1 MSYTVEKI
9 ASNKVKLSF
18 VESAESFDAAVEK
31 AYLKDRS
38 KINVPGF
45 RKGKAPRKLIENM
58 YGEGV
63 FYDDAFELVAQ
74 PAYEEAIKAEN
85 LQVVDRPQ
93 VDVQQIGAGQELK
106 YTLEV
111 FVKPDVT
118 LGEYKGVAVEKNVE
132 KVTDE
137 AVDARIQNDVERAST
152 TQDVTDRAVENGDIV
167 NLDYAGS
174 VDGVAFEGGTAQG
187 QSLTIGSGM
196 FIPGFE
202 EQMVGMNIGEER
214 DLSVKFPEQYHAENL
229 AGKDAVFH
237 VKVNGIQTKVRPE
250 LDDDFAADVSEFDTF
265 EAYKANIVADL
276 EKNAADRAEANLE
289 DALVQKVVDAADC
302 DIPDAMIQDEIT
314 TMLREMEMR
323 MMYQGIRFED
333 YLKYTGQ
340 TLDQVRENCKPE
352 AANRVKT
359 QLVLEAVAKAENIVP
374 TDEDVDEAIA
384 DQAKRVNRDVEE
396 FKASL
401 SEQQKEYLKETAGI
415 KKVIDFLKAN
425 AVITEKAAEEKAE

>member
-214 DLSVKFPEQYHAENL
+214 DLSVKFPEQYHADNL
-229 AGKDAVFH
+229 AGKNAVFH

-340 TLDQVRENCKPE
+340 TLDQVRENYKPE

>member
-106 YTLEV
+106 FTLEV

-137 AVDARIQNDVERAST
+137 AVTARIQNDVERAST

-214 DLSVKFPEQYHAENL
+214 DLSVKFPEQYHADNL

-340 TLDQVRENCKPE
+340 TLDQVRENYKPE

-374 TDEDVDEAIA
+374 TDEDVDETIA
-384 DQAKRVNRDVEE
+384 DQAKRMNRDVEE

>member
-214 DLSVKFPEQYHAENL
+214 DLSVKFPEQYHADNL

-323 MMYQGIRFED
+323 MIYQGIRFED

-340 TLDQVRENCKPE
+340 TLDQVRENYKPE

-384 DQAKRVNRDVEE
+384 EQAKRINRDVEE

>member
-152 TQDVTDRAVENGDIV
+152 TQDVTDRAV
-167 NLDYAGS
+167 
-174 VDGVAFEGGTAQG
+174 
-187 QSLTIGSGM
+187 
-196 FIPGFE
+196 
-202 EQMVGMNIGEER
+202 
-214 DLSVKFPEQYHAENL
+214 
-229 AGKDAVFH
+229 
-237 VKVNGIQTKVRPE
+237 
-250 LDDDFAADVSEFDTF
+250 
-265 EAYKANIVADL
+265 
-276 EKNAADRAEANLE
+276 
-289 DALVQKVVDAADC
+289 
-302 DIPDAMIQDEIT
+302 
-314 TMLREMEMR
+314 
-323 MMYQGIRFED
+323 
-333 YLKYTGQ
+333 
-340 TLDQVRENCKPE
+340 
-352 AANRVKT
+352 
-359 QLVLEAVAKAENIVP
+359 
-374 TDEDVDEAIA
+374 
-384 DQAKRVNRDVEE
+384 
-396 FKASL
+396 
-401 SEQQKEYLKETAGI
+401 
-415 KKVIDFLKAN
+415 
-425 AVITEKAAEEKAE
+425 

>member
-214 DLSVKFPEQYHAENL
+214 DLSVKFPEQYHADNL

-340 TLDQVRENCKPE
+340 TLDQVRENYKPE

-374 TDEDVDEAIA
+374 TDEDVDETIA

>member
-202 EQMVGMNIGEER
+202 EQMVGMNVGEEK
-214 DLSVKFPEQYHAENL
+214 DLNVKFPDEYHSDEL
-229 AGKDAVFH
+229 KGKDAVFH
-237 VKVNGIQTKVRPE
+237 VKVHAIRTKELPE
-250 LDDDFAADVSEFDTF
+250 IDDELAKDVSDFDTMEQF
-265 EAYKANIVADL
+265 RAHKREELEEKAKQEAKINKENEVVAKAV
-276 EKNAADRAEANLE
+276 ENATVDIPEVMIERQMDRMLNDIRYRLSMQGISLE
-289 DALVQKVVDAADC
+289 DYCKFTGTTM
-302 DIPDAMIQDEIT
+302 DAMKA
-314 TMLREMEMR
+314 EMKGDAER
-323 MMYQGIRFED
+323 
-333 YLKYTGQ
+333 
-340 TLDQVRENCKPE
+340 
-352 AANRVKT
+352 RVKT
-359 QLVLEAVAKAENIVP
+359 QLVLDAIVKAEDIKADPEAVEKKLDEYCAQFGDRAAEFKEKLSEDDKAYFE
-374 TDEDVDEAIA
+374 
-384 DQAKRVNRDVEE
+384 DQAVLDKTLEMLCDSAVE
-396 FKASL
+396 K
-401 SEQQKEYLKETAGI
+401 
-415 KKVIDFLKAN
+415 
-425 AVITEKAAEEKAE
+425 

>member
-214 DLSVKFPEQYHAENL
+214 DLSVKFPEQYHADNL

-340 TLDQVRENCKPE
+340 TLDQVRENYKPE
-352 AANRVKT
+352 AANRVKS

>member
-214 DLSVKFPEQYHAENL
+214 DLSVKFPEQYHADNL

-340 TLDQVRENCKPE
+340 TLDQVRESYKPE

-384 DQAKRVNRDVEE
+384 EQAKRVNRDVEE

>member
-214 DLSVKFPEQYHAENL
+214 DLSVKFPEQYHADNL

-340 TLDQVRENCKPE
+340 TLDQVRENYTPE

-359 QLVLEAVAKAENIVP
+359 QLGLEAVAKAENIVP

>member
-1 MSYTVEKI
+1 MEHSVEKLS
-9 ASNKVKLSF
+9 SNKVKISF
-18 VESAESFDAAVEK
+18 KATAAEFENALQQ
-31 AYLKDRS
+31 AYLKLRGQ
-38 KINVPGF
+38 INVPGF

-214 DLSVKFPEQYHAENL
+214 DLSVKFPEQYHADSL

-289 DALVQKVVDAADC
+289 DSLVQKVVDAADC

-323 MMYQGIRFED
+323 MIYQGIRFED

-340 TLDQVRENCKPE
+340 TLDQVRENYKPE

>member
-214 DLSVKFPEQYHAENL
+214 DLSVKFPEQYHADNL
-229 AGKDAVFH
+229 AGKYAVFH

-340 TLDQVRENCKPE
+340 TLDQVRENYKPE

>member
-118 LGEYKGVAVEKNVE
+118 LGKYKGVAVEKNVE

-214 DLSVKFPEQYHAENL
+214 DLSVKFPEQYHADNL

-340 TLDQVRENCKPE
+340 TLDQVRENYKPE

>member
-214 DLSVKFPEQYHAENL
+214 DLSVKFPEQYHADNL

-237 VKVNGIQTKVRPE
+237 VKVNGIQTKVR
-250 LDDDFAADVSEFDTF
+250 
-265 EAYKANIVADL
+265 
-276 EKNAADRAEANLE
+276 R
-289 DALVQKVVDAADC
+289 
-302 DIPDAMIQDEIT
+302 
-314 TMLREMEMR
+314 
-323 MMYQGIRFED
+323 
-333 YLKYTGQ
+333 
-340 TLDQVRENCKPE
+340 
-352 AANRVKT
+352 
-359 QLVLEAVAKAENIVP
+359 
-374 TDEDVDEAIA
+374 
-384 DQAKRVNRDVEE
+384 
-396 FKASL
+396 
-401 SEQQKEYLKETAGI
+401 
-415 KKVIDFLKAN
+415 
-425 AVITEKAAEEKAE
+425 